1 MLRSATRSRVRTL
14 AKHAKP
20 VRASS
25 NRFASTSTHQES
37 DVVIVGG
44 GPAGLALATALS
56 SNPLLRNSLKVV
68 LVEAGDLS
76 KVANWTQPAGTYSNR
91 VSSITNASQS
101 FLQEI
106 GAWAHVEEGRTCPID
121 EMQIWD
127 GISDARITFSV
138 QDDQALIGTGTDTP
152 SRMSTMTENLNLQR
166 ALLHHLRGAS
176 AVEIA
181 DKVKVQSIQRE
192 EREGG
197 GGWPL
202 VHLSDGRV
210 LRTRL
215 LVGADG
221 FNSPVRAYAGIQS
234 YGWAYDTT
242 AVVATLLH
250 HPRTSFQAPNTIAY
264 QRFLPTGPIAFL
276 PLSPTASSMVWS
288 TKPHLAKALLA
299 SDPAVLTGMI
309 NAAFRLPEVSL
320 RYLHDVLLE
329 AAAAGTPLT
338 PHQLREEIS
347 WRERSHAIDSRSAYS
362 LAADPT
368 GVPPADADLLPPLV
382 TSVQPGS
389 AASFPLRFSHADEY
403 IGDGAGARTVLVGD
417 AAHTIHPL
425 AGQGLNMGLGD
436 VDALAR
442 CIQQAVLTG
451 GDIGSRTALLPYAR
465 ARYFENHKIMAA
477 CDKLHKLYGATAAPL
492 VWARSVGVEVLN
504 ELDAVKAAMMLAAG
518 SRPPRARPSGPQL
531 GADVAAKGL
540 ETLARGVSGVRG
552 LAEGVANVAG
562 AGLQRL
568 LQGLANSQK
577 R

>member
-1 MLRSATRSRVRTL
+1 MLRSAARVGAIGRNT
-14 AKHAKP
+14 K
-20 VRASS
+20 RAYVLL
-25 NRFASTSTHQES
+25 RRAASTSAPQET

-44 GPAGLALATALS
+44 GPAGLALASALS
-56 SNPLLRNSLKVV
+56 SSALARSALKVV

-76 KVANWTQPAGTYSNR
+76 KVAGWVPPPGTYSNR
-91 VSSITNASQS
+91 VSSITNASRS

-106 GAWAHVEEGRTCPID
+106 GAWNYVEDGRTCPID

-127 GISDARITFSV
+127 GISDARITFSAH
-138 QDDQALIGTGTDTP
+138 DDHAIAFSPPGAP
-152 SRMSTMTENLNLQR
+152 SQMSRMTENLNLQR
-166 ALLHHLRGAS
+166 ALLRHLHETS

-197 GGWPL
+197 GWPL

-210 LRTRL
+210 LRARL

-242 AVVATLLH
+242 AVVATLFH
-250 HPRTSFQAPNTIAY
+250 HPRTSFQAPNTVAY

-276 PLSPTASSMVWS
+276 PLSPTASSLVWS

-299 SDPAVLTGMI
+299 SDPGVLASMI
-309 NAAFRLPEVSL
+309 NVAFRLPEVSL
-320 RYLHDVLLE
+320 RYLHNVILD
-329 AAAAGTPLT
+329 AASSGAPITTEKL
-338 PHQLREEIS
+338 QQEIA
-347 WRERSHAIDSRSAYS
+347 WRERSHSIDSRSAYS

-382 TSVQPGS
+382 TSIQPGS
-389 AASFPLRFSHADEY
+389 AASFPLRFNHADEY
-403 IGDGAGARTVLVGD
+403 IGDGPGARTVLVGD

-436 VDALAR
+436 VEALSQ
-442 CIQQAVLTG
+442 CIHQALLTG

-477 CDKLHKLYGATAAPL
+477 CDKLHKLYSATAEPV

-504 ELDAVKAAMMLAAG
+504 ELDSVKAAMMLAAG
-518 SRPPRARPSGPQL
+518 SRPSRARPSGAQL
-531 GADVAAKGL
+531 GANLAATGL
-540 ETLARGVSGVRG
+540 ESLARGVSGVRT
-552 LAEGVANVAG
+552 LTEGVANLAG
-562 AGLQRL
+562 AGVQRL
-568 LQGLANSQK
+568 LQTLSDSQ
-577 R
+577 RR

>member
-1 MLRSATRSRVRTL
+1 MLRSATRPGVRTL
-14 AKHAKP
+14 GKSARR
-20 VRASS
+20 VRAVSK
-25 NRFASTSTHQES
+25 RCASTSTHQES

-56 SNPLLRNSLKVV
+56 SNALLRNSLKVV

-106 GAWAHVEEGRTCPID
+106 GAWAYVEEARTCPID

-127 GISDARITFSV
+127 GISDARVTFSV
-138 QDDQALIGTGTDTP
+138 HDDQALGMASADTP

-166 ALLHHLRGAS
+166 ALLRHLRETS
-176 AVEIA
+176 AVELA

-242 AVVATLLH
+242 AVVATLFH

-320 RYLHDVLLE
+320 RYLHDVILE

-338 PHQLREEIS
+338 PERLREEIS
-347 WRERSHAIDSRSAYS
+347 WRERSHGIDSRSAYS

-436 VDALAR
+436 
-442 CIQQAVLTG
+442 
-451 GDIGSRTALLPYAR
+451 
-465 ARYFENHKIMAA
+465 NHKIMAA
-477 CDKLHKLYGATAAPL
+477 CDKLHKLYAATAEPL

-504 ELDAVKAAMMLAAG
+504 ELDAVKAAMMIAAG
-518 SRPPRARPSGPQL
+518 SRPARARPSGTQL
-531 GADVAAKGL
+531 GANLAATGL
-540 ETLARGVSGVRG
+540 EALARGVSGVKG
-552 LAEGVANVAG
+552 LTEGVANIAG
-562 AGLQRL
+562 AGVQRL

>member
-1 MLRSATRSRVRTL
+1 MLRPVARLRLTGGKMNGCSRALKRSLSSA
-14 AKHAKP
+14 AP
-20 VRASS
+20 
-25 NRFASTSTHQES
+25 QES

-44 GPAGLALATALS
+44 GPAGLALASALS
-56 SNPLLRNSLKVV
+56 STPLVRNALRVV

-76 KVANWTQPAGTYSNR
+76 KVRDWAPLAGTFSNR

-101 FLQEI
+101 FIRDI

-127 GISDARITFSV
+127 GISDARITFSTH
-138 QDDQALIGTGTDTP
+138 DDNSWELSGSSMP
-152 SRMSTMTENLNLQR
+152 SQLSRLTENLNLQR
-166 ALLHHLRGAS
+166 ALLRRLDEAA
-176 AVEIA
+176 AVETL

-197 GGWPL
+197 GWPL
-202 VHLSDGRV
+202 LHLSDGRV

-234 YGWAYDTT
+234 YGWAYETS
-242 AVVATLLH
+242 AIVATLFH
-250 HPRTSFQAPNTIAY
+250 HPRTPIQAPNTIAY

-299 SDPAVLTGMI
+299 SDPAVLTSMI

-320 RYLHDVLLE
+320 RYLHDIILDS
-329 AAAAGTPLT
+329 ANAGTPLSAS
-338 PHQLREEIS
+338 QLQQEIA
-347 WRERSHAIDSRSAYS
+347 WRERSHGIDSRSAYS
-362 LAADPT
+362 LAADYT
-368 GVPPADADLLPPLV
+368 GVPPEDADSLPPLV
-382 TSVQPGS
+382 TSLQPGS

-403 IGDGAGARTVLVGD
+403 IGDGTGARTVLVGD

-425 AGQGLNMGLGD
+425 AGQGLNLGLGD
-436 VDALAR
+436 VQALSQ
-442 CIQQAVLTG
+442 CIQKAVVTG
-451 GDIGSRTALLPYAR
+451 ADIGSRTALLPYAR
-465 ARYFENHKIMAA
+465 ERYLENHKVLAA
-477 CDKLHKLYGATAAPL
+477 CDKLHKLYAVTAEPV

-504 ELDAVKAAMMLAAG
+504 ELDSVKAALMLAAG
-518 SRPPRARPSGPQL
+518 SRPLGARASGAQL
-531 GADVAAKGL
+531 GANLAATGL
-540 ETLARGVSGVRG
+540 ESLARGISGVRT
-552 LAEGVANVAG
+552 LTEGMTNLAG
-562 AGLQRL
+562 AGVRRVLESVASSQR
-568 LQGLANSQK
+568 